1 MRVLL
6 ELSKILQAAARRRA
20 VLAPLLSLLFTSPVF
35 AAQQPAEAYDTV
47 VIVDFPSPSSS
58 GFWPVLKS
66 ELERSETPKLLT
78 ASALWITR
86 DEFQKGMESK
96 HGYEILLHGDC
107 RMAASGASRNPPR
120 GPLGWVLMV
129 NGQIQPFVH
138 VDCDR
143 VRQMLH
149 RELRDKTIAE
159 RRRILAR
166 AVSRI
171 VVHEMT
177 HIVTQSPLHGASG
190 LEKARVSSSDLLA
203 YKTD

>member
-1 MRVLL
+1 MCSTAKVR
-6 ELSKILQAAARRRA
+6 
-20 VLAPLLSLLFTSPVF
+20 
-35 AAQQPAEAYDTV
+35 
-47 VIVDFPSPSSS
+47 
-58 GFWPVLKS
+58 LKS
-66 ELERSETPKLLT
+66 ELERAETRKLL
-78 ASALWITR
+78 AGSVRWITR

-96 HGYEILLHGDC
+96 RGYEIMLHGDC
-107 RMAASGASRNPPR
+107 TMAAPSTNQNQPR
-120 GPLGWVLMV
+120 GPLGWVLLV
-129 NGQIQPFVH
+129 DDRIQPFVY

-143 VRQMLH
+143 VRQMLY
-149 RELRDKTIAE
+149 RDLRDKTTAE
-159 RRRILAR
+159 RRRLLAR

>member
-1 MRVLL
+1 MRVLPAYGKFL
-6 ELSKILQAAARRRA
+6 RALVLRRA
-20 VLAPLLSLLFTSPVF
+20 VLAPLLFLFFMSPGF
-35 AAQQPAEAYDTV
+35 AEEQPAVVYDTL
-47 VIVDFPSPSSS
+47 VIVYFPSPSCNA
-58 GFWPVLKS
+58 FWPALKS
-66 ELERSETPKLLT
+66 ELERSETPELLT
-78 ASALWITR
+78 ASAVWITR

-177 HIVTQSPLHGASG
+177 HIVTQNSLHGASG
-190 LEKARVSSSDLLA
+190 LEKAHVSSSDLLA
-203 YKTD
+203 YKPD

>member
-1 MRVLL
+1 MRVLPGHAPFL
-6 ELSKILQAAARRRA
+6 RA
-20 VLAPLLSLLFTSPVF
+20 VLAPLLFLFFMSPVF
-35 AAQQPAEAYDTV
+35 AEEQPAVAYDTL
-47 VIVDFPSPSSS
+47 VIVYFPSSCSA
-58 GFWPVLKS
+58 FWPALKS
-66 ELERSETPKLLT
+66 ELERSETPELLT
-78 ASALWITR
+78 ASAVWITQ

-107 RMAASGASRNPPR
+107 RMAAPGTSQNRPR
-120 GPLGWVLMV
+120 GPLGWVLMI
-129 NGQIQPFVH
+129 NHQIQPFVH

-149 RELRDKTIAE
+149 RELRDKTTAE

-177 HIVTQSPLHGASG
+177 HIVTQSSLHGASG
-190 LEKARVSSSDLLA
+190 LEKAHVSSFDLLA
-203 YKTD
+203 YKPD

>member
-78 ASALWITR
+78 GPALWIKR
-86 DEFQKGMESK
+86 DEFQKGMEFK
-96 HGYEILLHGDC
+96 RAYQVLLHGDC
-107 RMAASGASRNPPR
+107 RMAAPSGSQNQPR
-120 GPLGWVLMV
+120 SPLGWVFLV
-129 NGQIQPFVH
+129 NDQIQPFVY

-143 VRQMLH
+143 VRHMLH
-149 RELRDKTIAE
+149 GDLRDKTAAE
-159 RRRILAR
+159 GRRILAR
-166 AVSRI
+166 AISRI
-171 VVHEMT
+171 IVHEMT
-177 HIVTQSPLHGASG
+177 HIVTQSSLHARSG
-190 LEKARVSSSDLLA
+190 LQKAQVSSSDLLA